1 MLCGHNLRSTWLGA
15 VLCVVIAGFLWSSRE
30 PLTVLD
36 HKEQH
41 MTDAHLRDMSE
52 ISLFIVVVTFVPNL
66 LQTVSSLS

>member
-36 HKEQH
+36 HKAH
-41 MTDAHLRDMSE
+41 MRDMSE
-52 ISLFIVVVTFVPNL
+52 ISLFIVVVTFVPNS